1 LVLVSVRSHRTR
13 ALSDEALLEVA
24 GFDATW
30 VEDGVEVRRLVRDAM
45 GIAMS
50 VVIAIMAR

>member
-1 LVLVSVRSHRTR
+1 MVLVSVRSHRTR

-30 VEDGVEVRRLVRDAM
+30 VEDGVEVRRPLRDAM